1 MDAQAADLLLERLRE
16 RGGARRGGGVD
27 HLLERGGHGGGG
39 GLGEAHQFA
48 LALRPRG
55 LGVDALHEVGDER
68 TVLGERGNGQRIA
81 AGHGE
86 DLDRAA
92 HHAALRVGGAGAG
105 HAQAVHGL
113 HGGLGGE
120 VLELDH
126 EERAARLGL
135 QFLERGGQLGEFLEV
150 LVLGAHDDGAGGL
163 VGHDARRADAA
174 LLALGRCEHGPER
187 RGELRGAVPFLHHD
201 QARRGEAGHLLAVEL
216 LDDALDLAEVLAAGA
231 DDHRVGGG
239 VGHGAHPVLVLHE
252 RGGRLADRSP
262 VGAGGGRGALLAL
275 LRVALER
282 GVDGRG
288 DALRLRM
295 AEAEDAQLE
304 VGVVVLA
311 VQLGKHG
318 TQAVPLLLGRA
329 HHQAVGGGIGDD
341 AHGAAAGGGRIHGIG
356 AVEVAERLAHLLR
369 LGVLHGHELGDA
381 LHLRGLVELGDEL
394 RGGGQLVGAAGDD
407 QSVGG
412 AVGIDAHALRV
423 VARGEE
429 LAQRPYGLVG
439 LRVRHDEGLHL
450 DVGGGRAG
458 VELGDEFL
466 HLLEGGSGR
475 GDHQRV
481 GALVGA
487 ELRHGER
494 AGAAT
499 AAEELLQRGGQ
510 PGGARLRER
519 ERAQHRLGGGLR
531 ALGAGHDLGGGV
543 DDLVD
548 VALGRGDDERAA
560 LRIGNHRGAL
570 GELAGAA
577 TRGRHHGDGLQH
589 HLAEGHGVGAGRE
602 LDDAH
607 HAARRRDGLL
617 GLLRKSLRA
626 LDGALGTQ
634 DHQAV
639 GGAVDGDGDLGVVIL
654 VDVGGLVHAAR
665 ALCNGGGQDGGEES
679 RRARCGIGTRGGLL
693 HGLGTGG
700 GGRGLRRGGGLGGGS
715 QRRLGFGRGLGFR
728 RGLRLRRL
736 LRSLLRTLHQFV
748 DRHHLGAAAAL
759 AVERSFEH
767 ARQFRGIAAGRVER
781 HGAHLAAG
789 DAGGGVHLLHHGLD
803 LLVLRRGGADHQAVG
818 AAVHGDHRRGCAG
831 GVVREHLRD
840 GLRDFRRFRV
850 AERED
855 AHLGRAARG
864 FRRGV
869 ELGHHLVGDLED
881 ARRAADDHRV
891 EARVRGHAHRRAV
904 EAAAQILLAQ
914 LLRHVAQAHH
924 GAIGEELLHERRNGL
939 GARVLQHHRLHLRG
953 VGGAVL
959 VERVDE
965 LLDRVEVGRDA
976 GEDQRVRAGGRHD
989 RDLHRVLRGGARHG
1003 RGRLLQRGRQL
1014 VGVGEGERVHAD
1026 LLRVGAGHRGGGV
1039 ELLDQLVGHGNEALR
1054 RADDERA
1061 GAAVAGDLHQPLA
1074 AGELAARTGGEH
1086 LLEERAHLVGAAAL
1100 EDVGL
1105 EAGLGHA
1112 LEVLEHLVHLR
1123 EGGLVAGDDERA
1135 ARGLHLHGDFRRLA
1149 ATGGRRGERAA
1160 RRERADAGAH
1170 LLGVAALDAPGADL
1184 RLRGGLDAVE
1194 LRDDGLELRLAVGRA
1209 LDDHRVGGGV
1219 GADEDVLLLL
1229 EVRQRAATRVERHG
1243 RLRVELV
1250 ERRGHFHR
1258 ASHLERDDH
1267 GLALAVLLAA
1277 AVDSLDEI
1285 ADLGEDV
1292 LVRGDDERVG
1302 GGVRVH
1308 AHRLLAAQVGG
1319 ALVVA
1324 RGEELRHL
1332 RGVGGA
1338 HLEEAQR
1345 RELPG
1350 RHGVELADHVLHR
1363 GELRGL
1369 THHPQRVGL
1378 LDRLHRRRRERARR
1392 VVDLRLGNEVAHG
1405 DRQFRGLRLAHG
1417 HHAAGA
1423 LRAVERVDE
1432 RGDGLELLLGG
1443 GHAHL
1448 VQRIERVH
1456 LRCGELRAVLRCQDL
1471 LRHLLQRGRHL
1482 GGLRV
1487 LQVEAARGAVH
1498 HRGLVGKLERL
1509 LEARDRRL
1517 RAGDGERAAVGGDG
1531 DLERTV
1537 RAARVLLDGHDALGG
1552 GDGLGGL
1559 RALDLEHL
1567 RAALD
1572 AAGLV
1577 EDVDDAA
1584 HLVAL
1589 AGERAHHHAAR
1600 VGSGGDGDG
1609 LALRGRL
1616 QVADL
1621 RDDAGGIGVAERDQ
1635 RDHLRVGVDLGPG
1648 GTRRTAVAVER
1659 LDERGALGHA
1669 LRGADDRQLA
1679 DLVHGQHGGL
1689 HFLGKLRVELLEP
1702 RLRLGGRHATEHHGA
1717 HAARDGRGRAGD
1729 AGRRSSAGGG
1739 HVEQLDHVGQL
1750 HQPRAHAARHDGVGA
1765 LVGGHGEPFHLALL
1779 DLGLLAV
1786 GADHVLH
1793 LALAHQR
1800 GQAGK
1805 QGVGLGVAQ
1814 REEAHLVVRLG
1825 LVDRVDHLE
1834 HAADLAA
1841 RLHDDERVLRL
1852 ERRHRAVRAHQ
1863 VAELLRDRRHARGLQ
1878 RQHQRDDGVVGD
1890 GGGKFAHERGDVLAL
1905 HVRELLQVELVLLH
1919 AEHHVLRLEQ
1929 LVHRGERLGQRVRA
1943 RADVVDGAIGH
1954 LGLADHRQARG
1965 AAEVVEDLVPALAL
1979 EREADAARGGCGRVL
1994 DARCGGLRSG
2004 IGVRARDGGRGE
2016 RDGREDD
2023 GAEVLL
2029 HGVPVCPPA
2038 RASISRASRLSP
2050 TRTL

>member
-1 MDAQAADLLLERLRE
+1 ML
-16 RGGARRGGGVD
+16 
-27 HLLERGGHGGGG
+27 
-39 GLGEAHQFA
+39 
-48 LALRPRG
+48 
-55 LGVDALHEVGDER
+55 
-68 TVLGERGNGQRIA
+68 
-81 AGHGE
+81 
-86 DLDRAA
+86 
-92 HHAALRVGGAGAG
+92 
-105 HAQAVHGL
+105 
-113 HGGLGGE
+113 
-120 VLELDH
+120 
-126 EERAARLGL
+126 
-135 QFLERGGQLGEFLEV
+135 
-150 LVLGAHDDGAGGL
+150 
-163 VGHDARRADAA
+163 
-174 LLALGRCEHGPER
+174 
-187 RGELRGAVPFLHHD
+187 
-201 QARRGEAGHLLAVEL
+201 
-216 LDDALDLAEVLAAGA
+216 
-231 DDHRVGGG
+231 
-239 VGHGAHPVLVLHE
+239 
-252 RGGRLADRSP
+252 RGGR
-262 VGAGGGRGALLAL
+262 
-275 LRVALER
+275 
-282 GVDGRG
+282 
-288 DALRLRM
+288 
-295 AEAEDAQLE
+295 
-304 VGVVVLA
+304 
-311 VQLGKHG
+311 
-318 TQAVPLLLGRA
+318 
-329 HHQAVGGGIGDD
+329 
-341 AHGAAAGGGRIHGIG
+341 
-356 AVEVAERLAHLLR
+356 
-369 LGVLHGHELGDA
+369 
-381 LHLRGLVELGDEL
+381 
-394 RGGGQLVGAAGDD
+394 
-407 QSVGG
+407 
-412 AVGIDAHALRV
+412 
-423 VARGEE
+423 
-429 LAQRPYGLVG
+429 
-439 LRVRHDEGLHL
+439 
-450 DVGGGRAG
+450 
-458 VELGDEFL
+458 
-466 HLLEGGSGR
+466 
-475 GDHQRV
+475 
-481 GALVGA
+481 
-487 ELRHGER
+487 
-494 AGAAT
+494 
-499 AAEELLQRGGQ
+499 
-510 PGGARLRER
+510 
-519 ERAQHRLGGGLR
+519 
-531 ALGAGHDLGGGV
+531 
-543 DDLVD
+543 
-548 VALGRGDDERAA
+548 
-560 LRIGNHRGAL
+560 
-570 GELAGAA
+570 
-577 TRGRHHGDGLQH
+577 
-589 HLAEGHGVGAGRE
+589 
-602 LDDAH
+602 
-607 HAARRRDGLL
+607 
-617 GLLRKSLRA
+617 
-626 LDGALGTQ
+626 
-634 DHQAV
+634 
-639 GGAVDGDGDLGVVIL
+639 
-654 VDVGGLVHAAR
+654 
-665 ALCNGGGQDGGEES
+665 
-679 RRARCGIGTRGGLL
+679 
-693 HGLGTGG
+693 
-700 GGRGLRRGGGLGGGS
+700 
-715 QRRLGFGRGLGFR
+715 
-728 RGLRLRRL
+728 
-736 LRSLLRTLHQFV
+736 
-748 DRHHLGAAAAL
+748 
-759 AVERSFEH
+759 
-767 ARQFRGIAAGRVER
+767 
-781 HGAHLAAG
+781 
-789 DAGGGVHLLHHGLD
+789 
-803 LLVLRRGGADHQAVG
+803 ADHQAVG
-818 AAVHGDHRRGCAG
+818 AGVHGDHRCRGAG

-840 GLRDFRRFRV
+840 GLRDLRGFRV
-850 AERED
+850 AERDD
-855 AHLGRAARG
+855 AHLGRATRG

-869 ELGHHLVGDLED
+869 ELRHHLVGNLED
-881 ARRAADDHRV
+881 ARRAADDHGV
-891 EARVRGHAHRRAV
+891 EARIRGHAHRCAV
-904 EAAAQILLAQ
+904 EAAAQVLLAQ

-924 GAIGEELLHERRNGL
+924 GAVGKELLHERRDGL

-989 RDLHRVLRGGARHG
+989 GDLHRVLRGRARHR
-1003 RGRLLQRGRQL
+1003 RGRLLQRGRKL
-1014 VGVGEGERVHAD
+1014 VGVGKGERVHAD

-1039 ELLDQLVGHGNEALR
+1039 ELLHQLVGHGNEALR

-1061 GAAVAGDLHQPLA
+1061 GATVAGDLHQALA
-1074 AGELAARTGGEH
+1074 AGKLAACAGGEH

-1123 EGGLVAGDDERA
+1123 EGGLVAGDDQRA
-1135 ARGLHLHGDFRRLA
+1135 ARGLHLHGDFRCLA
-1149 ATGGRRGERAA
+1149 AAGGRCGERAA

-1170 LLGVAALDAPGADL
+1170 LLGIAALDAPGADL
-1184 RLRGGLDAVE
+1184 RLRCCLDAVE

-1229 EVRQRAATRVERHG
+1229 EVRQRAAARIERHG

-1258 ASHLERDDH
+1258 ASHLERDDD

-1277 AVDSLDEI
+1277 AVDALDEL
-1285 ADLGEDV
+1285 ADLGEDF

-1302 GGVRVH
+1302 GGVGIH

-1332 RGVGGA
+1332 CGIGGA

-1345 RELPG
+1345 RELAR
-1350 RHGVELADHVLHR
+1350 RHGVELADHVFHG

-1369 THHPQRVGL
+1369 TDDPQRVGL

-1392 VVDLRLGNEVAHG
+1392 VVDLRLGDEVAHG
-1405 DRQFRGLRLAHG
+1405 DRQLRGLRLAHG

-1432 RGDGLELLLGG
+1432 RGDGLQLLLGG

-1456 LRCGELRAVLRCQDL
+1456 LRCGELRAVLRGQDL

-1537 RAARVLLDGHDALGG
+1537 RAARVLLGGHDALGG

-1589 AGERAHHHAAR
+1589 AGECAHHDAAG
-1600 VGSGGDGDG
+1600 VGTGGDGDG
-1609 LALRGRL
+1609 LALRGGL

-1621 RDDAGGIGVAERDQ
+1621 RDDARGIGVAERDQ
-1635 RDHLRVGVDLGPG
+1635 RDHLRVGVDLGPCG
-1648 GTRRTAVAVER
+1648 ARRAAVAVER

-1679 DLVHGQHGGL
+1679 DLVHGQDGGL
-1689 HFLGKLRVELLEP
+1689 HFLGKLCVELFQA
-1702 RLRLGGRHATEHHGA
+1702 RLRLGGRDAAEHHGA

-1729 AGRRSSAGGG
+1729 AGRRSAADRG
-1739 HVEQLDHVGQL
+1739 HVEELDHVGQL

-1793 LALAHQR
+1793 LALANQR
-1800 GQAGK
+1800 GEAGE
-1805 QGVGLGVAQ
+1805 QRVGLGVAQ

-1834 HAADLAA
+1834 HAAHLAA
-1841 RLHDDERVLRL
+1841 GLHDDERVLRL
-1852 ERRHRAVRAHQ
+1852 ERRDRSVRADQ
-1863 VAELLRDRRHARGLQ
+1863 VAQLLRNGRHARGLQ
-1878 RQHQRDDGVVGD
+1878 GKHQRDDGVVGD

-1929 LVHRGERLGQRVRA
+1929 LVQRGERLGQRVRA
-1943 RADVVDGAIGH
+1943 RADVVDGALGH
-1954 LGLADHRQARG
+1954 LGLAHHRQARG

-1979 EREADAARGGCGRVL
+1979 EREADAARGGRGRVL
-1994 DARCGGLRSG
+1994 DARCGGLRCG
-2004 IGVRARDGGRGE
+2004 IGVRARGGGRGE